1 MKILSR
7 VNELRITVY
16 MVRDCRQITF
26 VMLNGLCPLSKT
38 PITPPPPPSLTVLNG
53 QYYDGLNTKQ
63 NQMKN
68 TPTFCTVF
76 QVLKVPLIKT
86 CKISHQIFF

>member
-38 PITPPPPPSLTVLNG
+38 PIPPPPPPSLTVLNG
-53 QYYDGLNTKQ
+53 QYYDGSNTKQ

-68 TPTFCTVF
+68 TPTFALYF
-76 QVLKVPLIKT
+76 K
-86 CKISHQIFF
+86 F